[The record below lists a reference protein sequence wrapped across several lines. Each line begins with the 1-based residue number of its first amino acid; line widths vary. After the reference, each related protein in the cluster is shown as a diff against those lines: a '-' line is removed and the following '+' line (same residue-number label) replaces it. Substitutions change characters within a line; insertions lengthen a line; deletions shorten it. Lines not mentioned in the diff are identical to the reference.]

1 MMPGP
6 VVNGLFHTDTM
17 ASVTSHF
24 FAYLARLKFIQRW
37 GLMRNTRAEN
47 TQEHSLQ
54 VAMIAHALALIHN
67 RFHGGGFDP
76 ERTALLAV
84 FHDAEEVITGDVP
97 TPIKYFSP
105 SIKEALGGIETV
117 ARQRLVGMLPPELQ
131 ADYTALFFP
140 AAADAASWR
149 LVKYADKIS
158 AYLKCLEEA
167 KAGNEEFERA
177 EQAIHR
183 ELESLDDPA
192 VRYFLDAF
200 VPSFSL
206 TLDEL
211 N

>member
-1 MMPGP
+1 MPGP

-17 ASVTSHF
+17 AGVTSHF
-24 FAYLARLKFIQRW
+24 FAYVARLKFIQRW

-54 VAMIAHALALIHN
+54 VAMVAHALAVITN
-67 RFHGGGFDP
+67 RQFGGEVDP

-97 TPIKYFSP
+97 TPVKYFTP

-117 ARQRLVGMLPPELQ
+117 ARRRLLGMLPPELQ
-131 ADYTALFFP
+131 GDYAPLFFP
-140 AAADAASWR
+140 RPDDTTCWQ
-149 LVKYADKIS
+149 LVKQADKIC

-167 KAGNEEFERA
+167 KAGNLEFVRA
-177 EQAIHR
+177 EQAILK
-183 ELESLDDPA
+183 ELVAIEDPA
-192 VRYFLDAF
+192 VRYFMEAF
-200 VPSFSL
+200 VPSFRL

>member
-1 MMPGP
+1 MPGP

-24 FAYLARLKFIQRW
+24 FAYLARLKFINRW

-67 RFHGGGFDP
+67 RFFGGAFDP
-76 ERTALLAV
+76 DRTALLAV

-117 ARQRLVGMLPPELQ
+117 ARQRLVGMLPPELR
-131 ADYTALFFP
+131 ADYTPLFFP
-140 AAADAASWR
+140 ATADAASWR
-149 LVKYADKIS
+149 LVKHADKIS

-183 ELESLDDPA
+183 ELQGLEDPA
-192 VRYFLDAF
+192 VRYFLDEF